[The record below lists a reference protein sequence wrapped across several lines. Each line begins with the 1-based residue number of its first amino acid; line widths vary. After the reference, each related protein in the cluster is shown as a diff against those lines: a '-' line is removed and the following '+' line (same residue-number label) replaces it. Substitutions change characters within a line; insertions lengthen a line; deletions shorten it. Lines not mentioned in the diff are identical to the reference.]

1 MDVGQELRPL
11 FKLIECARSP
21 FWLALL
27 SRDRPSSLSCTSLLQ
42 HMFGE
47 APLCKLGYIATNP
60 VAGVELLRERSGERA
75 EWSANT
81 RQPGV
86 PGCPSCLMAPLA
98 ERSQRQAGGSHAAP
112 QAFERRLGIGEV
124 DMIASSRT

>member
-1 MDVGQELRPL
+1 MWGRNSGPFLSSLSAQE
-11 FKLIECARSP
+11 AHSG
-21 FWLALL
+21 WLCF
-27 SRDRPSSLSCTSLLQ
+27 RVTGHHRLSCTSLLQ